1 MSVHKLELPEDLV
14 VRGRRGLLSEG
25 EQRELERVLEGS
37 ASLRVAH
44 LVGRDLDRATQ
55 VQTGD
60 EARILSAVDRVLA
73 GAPPASERSAR
84 TSEMRLRP
92 SGTKRRRVMA
102 AIAICAT
109 LCASGIAAAELA
121 GVRVVPW
128 LTVAP
133 VTQLQKGMESA
144 SLPPLPRAK
153 PIAAAA
159 PSTEK
164 GTPTGEAPAP
174 ITRQKEASAAQLFHD
189 ANSARRSGEFQ
200 RAKGLYSRLIARYP
214 ESDEARLARVSLGK
228 LLLEKGEP
236 SQAERE
242 FRRYLSKGGQLAEEA
257 LVSRAESLGKMKRPN
272 QERQAWQEL
281 LSRYP
286 NSVYAARARQRI
298 SALGSKH

>member
-14 VRGRRGLLSEG
+14 VRGRRGLLSEN
-25 EQRELERVLEGS
+25 EQRELDRVLESS

-44 LVGRDLDRATQ
+44 LVGRDLDRATR

-73 GAPPASERSAR
+73 GAPPASERPAR

-92 SGTKRRRVMA
+92 RGAKRRRVIA

-109 LCASGIAAAELA
+109 LCASSIAAAELA
-121 GVRVVPW
+121 GIRVIPW
-128 LTVAP
+128 LERAP
-133 VTQLQKGMESA
+133 LTQLEKGMENA
-144 SLPPLPRAK
+144 SRPPLPRAK
-153 PIAAAA
+153 PVAAVA
-159 PSTEK
+159 PSVEK
-164 GTPTGEAPAP
+164 EKPVPETPSLVA
-174 ITRQKEASAAQLFHD
+174 RQKEASAAQLFHD

-286 NSVYAARARQRI
+286 NSVYRARAQQRL